1 MQGFA
6 NGRTSYPIVGKE
18 SIANSCRAEEKRNVP
33 FLVGVIVRDGTVPE
47 LDLSA
52 DVSRPRG
59 SLTREEIKE

>member
-1 MQGFA
+1 
-6 NGRTSYPIVGKE
+6 VGKE

-33 FLVGVIVRDGTVPE
+33 VLVGVIVRDVTVPE

-59 SLTREEIKE
+59 SLTREEMKE